1 MSRVV
6 FKMKGNK
13 RLIVILFV
21 ASLLLSACSAIAST
35 QPSIFKSKPKKAE
48 IQYTYAAV
56 NQKYCSY
63 LMSVTRKTPN
73 WLVIVTRQV
82 MHKKE

>member
-1 MSRVV
+1 MSHVV

-13 RLIVILFV
+13 RLIVILFI

-35 QPSIFKSKPKKAE
+35 QSSIFKSKPKKAE